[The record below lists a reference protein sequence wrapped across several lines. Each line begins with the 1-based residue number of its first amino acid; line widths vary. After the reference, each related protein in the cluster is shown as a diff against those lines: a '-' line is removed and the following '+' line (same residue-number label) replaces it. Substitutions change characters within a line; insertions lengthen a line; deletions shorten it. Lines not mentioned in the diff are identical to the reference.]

1 MLHSDQ
7 GFQSLNIKGR
17 NVTTKKMQEARLL
30 HRFGNQNHGKSHNS
44 RSLRDVLPCFG
55 NSSSFGKETYFIVLI
70 IQTTLIR
77 KHTSLIG

>member
-17 NVTTKKMQEARLL
+17 NFSPQQMQEARLL
-30 HRFGNQNHGKSHNS
+30 HRFGNQNHGKTHNS
-44 RSLRDVLPCFG
+44 RSLGDTLSCFG
-55 NSSSFGKETYFIVLI
+55 NSKSFGKESHFIILI